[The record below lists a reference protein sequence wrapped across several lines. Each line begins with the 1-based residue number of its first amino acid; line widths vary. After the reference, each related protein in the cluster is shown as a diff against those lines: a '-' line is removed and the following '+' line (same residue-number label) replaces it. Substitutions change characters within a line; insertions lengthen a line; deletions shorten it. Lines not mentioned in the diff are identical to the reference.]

1 MATRKLPIW
10 TKSTPGQYGS
20 NGINTDGSCMNV
32 GNTLGERP
40 SIKLFP
46 KYNSGTTMR
55 TLLADCGGLGDG
67 LHSNK
72 NITEHNSVSTLQKKP
87 KSASTLEVQRS
98 LWEAA
103 RQGNTQLVKS
113 ALYDGADVMKPNP
126 ADGWLALHYAVSN
139 NRRLTCKF
147 LLSLP
152 SAIQQC
158 TYCNKIGEVP
168 IKLCTDGFL
177 KNILQNISDQ

>member
-1 MATRKLPIW
+1 
-10 TKSTPGQYGS
+10 
-20 NGINTDGSCMNV
+20 
-32 GNTLGERP
+32 
-40 SIKLFP
+40 
-46 KYNSGTTMR
+46 MR

-87 KSASTLEVQRS
+87 KSAGTLEVQRT

-152 SAIQQC
+152 YAIQQC
-158 TYCNKIGEVP
+158 TYCNKIGESP